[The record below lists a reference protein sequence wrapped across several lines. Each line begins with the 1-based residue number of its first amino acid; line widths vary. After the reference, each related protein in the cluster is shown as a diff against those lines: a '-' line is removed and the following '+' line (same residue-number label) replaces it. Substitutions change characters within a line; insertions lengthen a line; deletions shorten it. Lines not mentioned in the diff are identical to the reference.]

1 MLVPPK
7 RCRFLV
13 CGSAPQLGIAISH
26 YSLLNK
32 VSSNPFLTT
41 TSCCFQAKCD
51 ELPPN
56 LENGIRKAMAFP
68 LSAGRG
74 VTQVIDRCEV
84 AKESGFLDLSSC
96 SLMYIADAIYLVL
109 KGFEITRVS
118 LRNNALKKFPKKIIN
133 KFPNLTI
140 FNIEGNE
147 ITEFPQEFEEL
158 TSMKGLNAANNKLTS
173 VPEGIFN
180 MKHLAILDLSGN
192 LIEDVDA
199 DRLYSSC
206 PSLIQLNVAGNP
218 MKEEAKLRL
227 STSSLKPAKIILKL
241 D

>member
-1 MLVPPK
+1 MS
-7 RCRFLV
+7 F
-13 CGSAPQLGIAISH
+13 S
-26 YSLLNK
+26 
-32 VSSNPFLTT
+32 
-41 TSCCFQAKCD
+41 
-51 ELPPN
+51 
-56 LENGIRKAMAFP
+56 

-118 LRNNALKKFPKKIIN
+118 LRNNSLKKFPKKIIG
-133 KFPNLTI
+133 KFPKITI

-147 ITEFPQEFEEL
+147 IEEFPQEFEEL
-158 TSMKGLNAANNKLTS
+158 TLMKGLNAANNRLSS
-173 VPEGIFN
+173 VPEGVFN
-180 MKHLAILDLSGN
+180 MKHLVILDLSGN

-206 PSLIQLNVAGNP
+206 PSLVQLNMAGNP
-218 MKEEAKLRL
+218 LTEDAKKRL
-227 STSSLKPAKIILKL
+227 STSPSKPAKTILKL
-241 D
+241 E

>member
-1 MLVPPK
+1 
-7 RCRFLV
+7 
-13 CGSAPQLGIAISH
+13 
-26 YSLLNK
+26 
-32 VSSNPFLTT
+32 
-41 TSCCFQAKCD
+41 
-51 ELPPN
+51 
-56 LENGIRKAMAFP
+56 
-68 LSAGRG
+68 
-74 VTQVIDRCEV
+74 
-84 AKESGFLDLSSC
+84 
-96 SLMYIADAIYLVL
+96 MYIADAIYLVL

-147 ITEFPQEFEEL
+147 ISEFPQEFEEL

-173 VPEGIFN
+173 IPEGIFN

-192 LIEDVDA
+192 LIEVFEHDPSSDVDA

-206 PSLIQLNVAGNP
+206 PSLKQLNMAGNP
-218 MKEEAKLRL
+218 MKDEAKLRL